1 MNIRVNG
8 KPVRLE
14 KPLNIDQLLVFL
26 GYQNRFVAVARNQV
40 SVPKSTYQN
49 TFVHTDDDIE
59 ILAPMSGG

>member
-8 KPVRLE
+8 KPVSLE

-40 SVPKSTYQN
+40 SVPKSTYLN
-49 TFVHTDDDIE
+49 TFVSTDDDIE